1 MMKGQIDFK
10 ALLGPGAMRYR
21 TNPGRRR
28 KQITPRRQA
37 DILARI
43 QAGETMSTVSVSTKT
58 DYTSVWAIV
67 NRAKMRDPN
76 FGYDQAAAVAELTEL
91 YAHGERLAAQIVNLA
106 LERLMEAVEAGAA
119 VTAQDMALINGIAT
133 SRGKVRSY
141 WQKLMENADWRGAME
156 RSGVDVATVYQQVV
170 TLVRESRAKAQA
182 GKQLPP
188 PEPE

>member
-1 MMKGQIDFK
+1 MRQPYHPPNKGK
-10 ALLGPGAMRYR
+10 
-21 TNPGRRR
+21 GRSHT
-28 KQITPRRQA
+28 TPRQQA
-37 DILARI
+37 EFIARV
-43 QAGETMSTVSVSTKT
+43 QAGETPGSVARATGWSYRTVWDV
-58 DYTSVWAIV
+58 VE
-67 NRAKMRDPN
+67 RARQRNPD
-76 FGYDQAAAVAELTEL
+76 FGFDQANAVAELTEL

-119 VTAQDMALINGIAT
+119 VTAQDMVLINGIAT

>member
-106 LERLMEAVEAGAA
+106 LERLMEAVEAGAPI
-119 VTAQDMALINGIAT
+119 TAQDMALINGIAT